1 MTVFGIF
8 IGDACISE
16 LHIEDEHHTAD
27 GAADFSHSAETA
39 AEPGREPEGVLL
51 TQAAFRG
58 ECAARCLCAI
68 CALLEQFFCFF
79 CFAHGSDLSPVSAVV
94 HFFLAEN
101 ISSVPI
107 FCNRAQKISCF
118 LLQP

>member
-51 TQAAFRG
+51 TQAAFSG
-58 ECAARCLCAI
+58 ECAAHCLCAI

-107 FCNRAQKISCF
+107 FCNCAQKISCF
-118 LLQP
+118 LLQA